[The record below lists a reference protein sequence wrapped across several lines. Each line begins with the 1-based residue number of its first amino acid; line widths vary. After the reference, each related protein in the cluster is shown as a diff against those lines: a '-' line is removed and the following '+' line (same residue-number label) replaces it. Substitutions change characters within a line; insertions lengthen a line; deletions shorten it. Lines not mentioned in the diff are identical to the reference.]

1 MKKQFGSLSVI
12 TLFALALTFA
22 SCKKKEEAPRPRHL
36 HQLQRQSQRR
46 HHRRAMLNQIHQLL
60 TRRLVQ
66 KKEEPKAKQIQFSTG
81 FPKIAAPGPLQVPGV
96 CYPSFMTT
104 KVLIVMHIEPRKG
117 VWFFCRPNSA
127 QDLAY

>member
-1 MKKQFGSLSVI
+1 
-12 TLFALALTFA
+12 
-22 SCKKKEEAPRPRHL
+22 
-36 HQLQRQSQRR
+36 
-46 HHRRAMLNQIHQLL
+46 MLNQIHHLL

-104 KVLIVMHIEPRKG
+104 KARTLARLFGRLTALFTVQTFTPTKYESGGDSRTLIFHLS
-117 VWFFCRPNSA
+117 CH
-127 QDLAY
+127 